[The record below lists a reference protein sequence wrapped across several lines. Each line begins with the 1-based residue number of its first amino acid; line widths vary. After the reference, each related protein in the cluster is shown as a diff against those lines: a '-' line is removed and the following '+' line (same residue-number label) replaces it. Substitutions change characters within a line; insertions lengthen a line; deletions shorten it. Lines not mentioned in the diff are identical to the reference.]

1 MKNKYQTLAGNMVVM
16 AIGQLSSKLLV
27 YVMLKFYQNALG
39 TAGFGQMGNIIYAC
53 DLLITIVSLSMASGV
68 LRFALDKAN
77 DGDMV
82 FSTAINIVLV
92 SSLVFMLFVPLIGMI
107 PMLKGYQWLI
117 CVYVILGAIKDVC
130 SFYVRAR
137 VSVVVYSLDG
147 IINTVMTVLCNLVF
161 LGIFHFGVTGYVFSI
176 VLGNVTSLIFLHVT
190 AKLYNLYRP
199 FRTDRTLTGAML
211 RYSVPLM
218 PAMIMWWI
226 ISGSDSFMVTHFIG
240 EDANGIYQFAYKF
253 PNLIV
258 LVLGIFMQAW
268 RMSAITERNSRTV
281 SNFYSNIFSMLQTL
295 MFLTSGGI
303 ILFLHPVIMPLFA
316 GEGFASAYFYV
327 PLLLGAAIF
336 QSFDSFL
343 SSIYEAAQKTTHSL
357 ISSVIGA
364 VANILLNL
372 VLIPLLGVSGAAIA
386 TLCSYMVVFIYRI
399 VDTRKYLYMTVYW
412 AKININIALL
422 CVMGWSAM
430 FLERDVAQC
439 VVNSVVFLIIIFLN
453 FQSCIQAV
461 KLILNKGKKAPTAR
475 QTAPVGAGRPGQ
487 TGQPGQAGQTG
498 RSGQAG
504 QTGQAGRRGQP
515 PRGKR

>member
-27 YVMLKFYQNALG
+27 YIMLKFYQNALG

-53 DLLITIVSLSMASGV
+53 DLLITVVSLSMASGV
-68 LRFALDKAN
+68 LRFALDKSN

-92 SSLVFMLFVPLIGMI
+92 SSMVFMLFVPIIGMI

-117 CVYVILGAIKDVC
+117 CIYVILAALKEVC
-130 SFYVRAR
+130 AFYVRAR
-137 VSVVVYSLDG
+137 VSVVLYSLDG

-161 LGIFHFGVTGYVFSI
+161 LGVFNFGVTGYVFSI
-176 VLGNVTSLIFLHVT
+176 VLGNVTSLIFLHIT
-190 AKLYNLYRP
+190 AKLYKSYHPL
-199 FRTDRTLTGAML
+199 RTDRTLRNAML

-218 PAMIMWWI
+218 PTMIMWWI

-240 EDANGIYQFAYKF
+240 EGANGIYQFAYKF
-253 PNLIV
+253 PNLII

-295 MFLTSGGI
+295 MFLAAGGI

-364 VANILLNL
+364 AANIVLNL
-372 VLIPLLGVSGAAIA
+372 ILIPLIGIAGAAIA
-386 TLCSYMVVFIYRI
+386 TLISYLVVFIYRI

-412 AKININIALL
+412 AKINVNLALL
-422 CVMGWSAM
+422 GVMGWATM
-430 FLERDVAQC
+430 FLEKDAAQC
-439 VVNSVVFLIIIFLN
+439 IINSVVFLIIVFLN

-461 KLILNKGKKAPTAR
+461 KLIFSRGKKKAAP
-475 QTAPVGAGRPGQ
+475 APRSGASAKAAPPGQ
-487 TGQPGQAGQTG
+487 RVQSVQP
-498 RSGQAG
+498 
-504 QTGQAGRRGQP
+504 GQP
-515 PRGKR
+515 PRPPRPPQPPRRKP